1 MLSPII
7 RRAARTTVKSA
18 GRINDPRG
26 RERGVTIALVAVAM
40 VSIIGMAALSI
51 DIGTLYQAKAEAQ
64 RSADAAAL
72 AAARMIS
79 ISGIT
84 GDPNNTGG
92 GWQLTCRTAGTA
104 TVAATAVAQAQW
116 NLVGGAQPSTVMVT
130 YGPGAGTNDC
140 STLSG
145 AASSFSVNPIV
156 KVYVQQATLPTFFG
170 RVFSLITGGTSA
182 NSGVSATA
190 TAEVFNPSNSG
201 SFASGGQIVP
211 VQPRCVKPWIVPNI
225 DPGAAPNPFVNTTG
239 TIARTG
245 ISPAGVIGESFLM
258 NAACRQG
265 KPNCV
270 PGNMYDDPPTY
281 NSPNFPQPNVLE
293 YGPAWVQTASSA
305 VPSCNA
311 EANWTAT
318 NYQQAIAGC
327 DQTTVYACGTPLGAQ
342 VDLTENPV
350 SPVATGDTG
359 TGVACLTNA
368 PAGADTLAPLT
379 YPFQITAGA
388 GNPLSAQG
396 VSGLIS
402 TSNSIVTIPIYDNSI
417 GILNPPQ
424 QPVTIIGFLQVFIN
438 SVDPTTGNIN
448 VTVMN
453 VSGCSNA
460 AAGNPTVAG
469 TSPVPVRLITPP

>member
-7 RRAARTTVKSA
+7 RRAARTAARAA
-18 GRINDPRG
+18 GRNNDTRC
-26 RERGVTIALVAVAM
+26 RDKERGVTIALVAVAM

-51 DIGTLYQAKAEAQ
+51 DIGTLYEAKAEAQ
-64 RSADAAAL
+64 RGADAAAL
-72 AAARMIS
+72 AAARLIS

-84 GDPNNTGG
+84 GDPNNSAG
-92 GWQLTCRTAGTA
+92 GWQLTCGTTGTA
-104 TVAATAVAQAQW
+104 TVAATSVAQAQW
-116 NLVGGAQPSTVMVT
+116 NFVGGRQPSTVKVT
-130 YGPGAGTNDC
+130 YGPGLGSNDC
-140 STLSG
+140 STLAG
-145 AASSFSVNPIV
+145 ATSSFTVNPTV
-156 KVYVQQATLPTFFG
+156 TVYVQQATLPTFFG
-170 RVFSLITGGTSA
+170 RIFGLITGATSS

-190 TAEVFNPSNSG
+190 TAEVYNPSGSG
-201 SFASGGQIVP
+201 SLASGMIP
-211 VQPRCVKPWIVPNI
+211 VQPRCVKPWIIPNI

-239 TIARTG
+239 AIARTG

-258 NAACRQG
+258 NAACKAG

-270 PGNMYDDPPTY
+270 PGNMNDNPPTY
-281 NSPNFPQPNVLE
+281 TTVLE
-293 YGPAWVQTASSA
+293 YVPAWVQTASSA

-327 DQTTVYACGTPLGAQ
+327 DQTTVYACGTPLGSN
-342 VDLTENPV
+342 VDLQENPV
-350 SPVATGDTG
+350 SPAATGDTG

-396 VSGLIS
+396 VSGLITS
-402 TSNSIVTIPIYDNSI
+402 SNSIVTIPIYDSSS
-417 GILNPPQ
+417 LAPLSPPQ
-424 QPVTIIGFLQVFIN
+424 QPVTILGFLQVFIN
-438 SVDPTTGNIN
+438 SVDPVTGNMN

-453 VSGCSNA
+453 VAGCSNA
-460 AAGNPTVAG
+460 ATAQPVNG